1 MMQQLTLCMFIS
13 TCRDSPGACKADL
26 AHVSVRCDPCLVRTR
41 TVSSSSE
48 GLFVAVKRS
57 LVLVLPAW
65 GSDQMLGFKP
75 TSSPEH
81 EVAPKP
87 SAVKGIRPLQQIK

>member
-1 MMQQLTLCMFIS
+1 M
-13 TCRDSPGACKADL
+13 

-41 TVSSSSE
+41 TVSSRSE

-65 GSDQMLGFKP
+65 GSDQMLGFKL
-75 TSSPEH
+75 TSRPEH
-81 EVAPKP
+81 EGAPKP
-87 SAVKGIRPLQQIK
+87 SLLSRVIRLDKLNK